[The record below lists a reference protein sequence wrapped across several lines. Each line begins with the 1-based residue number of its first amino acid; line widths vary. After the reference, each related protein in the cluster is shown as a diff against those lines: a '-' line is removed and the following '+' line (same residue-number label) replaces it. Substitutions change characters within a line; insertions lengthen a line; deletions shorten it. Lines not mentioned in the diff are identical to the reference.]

1 MKNPIPIN
9 PKIPVERELMMR
21 IRFIVMASISDR
33 SGLAIAVIPT
43 RDRQH
48 QNLALFI
55 LIKGFCS
62 EVVCQV
68 EQ

>member
-1 MKNPIPIN
+1 MIKNPIPMS

-21 IRFIVMASISDR
+21 SRFIVMASISDR
-33 SGLAIAVIPT
+33 SGLAIAVIPA

-55 LIKGFCS
+55 PSKGF
-62 EVVCQV
+62 VQKLFAK
-68 EQ
+68 